1 MPQITCLSPS
11 PSARVT
17 ITCDLGHSLLLLPR
31 GVIYYIHTENHA
43 LQKFSHKTRQIIH
56 RLFTTYTFVEEV
68 DYDGHLQVFFV
79 AEELIL
85 QTKG

>member
-31 GVIYYIHTENHA
+31 GVIYYKMASQITDSRVINNHYI
-43 LQKFSHKTRQIIH
+43 LYNK
-56 RLFTTYTFVEEV
+56 Y
-68 DYDGHLQVFFV
+68 DYGD
-79 AEELIL
+79 
-85 QTKG
+85 